1 MSSST
6 FELIYLAP
14 FQGIT
19 DAIYR
24 SSLARHF
31 GGIDAAFTPYISG
44 TGIEKVSKNKLT
56 DVMPAANL
64 AVRTIP
70 QILSKDAGEMMLLAK
85 SLADLGYTEINWN
98 MGCPFP
104 RVARKQRGSGLLPYP
119 ETVRK
124 ILDELFQN
132 ALPVKL
138 SVKMRTGYADHAEAT
153 AMAAVLNDY
162 PLSEVIVHPRT
173 GKQLYKGEAS
183 EDAFAVVYNLICHPL
198 AWNGDIFS
206 VERFRELQSR
216 FPAVKR
222 WMIGRGAL
230 QNPALPL
237 AIADIQAY
245 HRLDLPLAF
254 HHFLQDIFTETYN
267 RNEGRTAV
275 VSRMKGIWVYLCHG
289 FTDPLEA
296 FRIVRKTKTPEE
308 YLDASA
314 RVLANCKINQID

>member
-1 MSSST
+1 MPSSCI
-6 FELIYLAP
+6 LYLAP

-44 TGIEKVSKNKLT
+44 TGTGKVSRNKLT
-56 DVMPAANL
+56 DVMPSANQD
-64 AVRTIP
+64 VTTIP

-85 SLADLGYTEINWN
+85 SLADLGYTEVNWN
-98 MGCPFP
+98 LGCPFP

-119 ETVRK
+119 ETVRQ

-132 ALPVKL
+132 GFPVKL
-138 SVKMRTGYADHAEAT
+138 SVKMRTGYSDHGEAV
-153 AMAAVLNDY
+153 AMATVLNDY

-183 EDAFAVVYNLICHPL
+183 MEAFAVVAGLIRHPL

-206 VERFRELQSR
+206 VERMVELQTR
-216 FPAVKR
+216 FPAVNR

-237 AIADIQAY
+237 AIADRQAC
-245 HRLDLPLAF
+245 HRLDLPHVF
-254 HHFLQDIFTETYN
+254 HRFLQDIYDETYH

-275 VSRMKGIWVYLCHG
+275 VSRMKGIWVYLCRG
-289 FTDPLEA
+289 FVDPLEA
-296 FRIVRKTKTPEE
+296 FRIIRKTKTPEE
-308 YLDASA
+308 YLGASA
-314 RVLANCKINQID
+314 RVLAECPIKQVV